1 LQPVKT
7 KTAHVDGK
15 NFGQLIRELR
25 EPLHEATEGTEGT
38 LPKLVSTNK
47 PEQPD
52 RVPGG
57 KRSARFQRK
66 YAKAVKAIEGGEIK
80 PEVKP
85 VATHVNCS
93 TRTASSILSKAVES
107 DGRFSRDARG
117 RIAFAT

>member
-1 LQPVKT
+1 MQ
-7 KTAHVDGK
+7 
-15 NFGQLIRELR
+15 NLR
-25 EPLHEATEGTEGT
+25 EPRNEATEGTEAT
-38 LPKLVSTNK
+38 LPKLVSTM
-47 PEQPD
+47 EAAQPD

-66 YAKAVKAIEGGEIK
+66 YAKAVKAIKGGVIK

-85 VATHVNCS
+85 VAEYVSCS